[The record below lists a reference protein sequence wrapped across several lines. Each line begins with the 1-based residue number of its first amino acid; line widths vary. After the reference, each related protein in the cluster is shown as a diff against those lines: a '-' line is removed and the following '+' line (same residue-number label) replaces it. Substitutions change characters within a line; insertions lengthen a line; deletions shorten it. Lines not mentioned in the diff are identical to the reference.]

1 MEDGDRPIY
10 VTPLSATVLVVVV
23 VVVVVAVA
31 VKLPS
36 ENYLNARYIF

>member
-23 VVVVVAVA
+23 VVAVA